1 MTVGDLRTDQDRAIA
16 IEVVVRIA
24 ESRGWDNCPSAEQ
37 PADAL
42 RHWLRQMIAAAVAEP
57 ASPDVALGRA
67 AVLCARACGLHVQL
81 AHACPALSKE
91 ARDAI
96 WECASLPEETA
107 AA

>member
-1 MTVGDLRTDQDRAIA
+1 MTVADLRADQARATA
-16 IEVVVRIA
+16 IDDAFRLA
-24 ESRGWDNCPSAEQ
+24 ASRGWDNQPADDQ

-81 AHACPALSKE
+81 AHAYPKLSKE
-91 ARDAI
+91 ARAAI
-96 WECASLPEETA
+96 WECAALPEETA
-107 AA
+107 VA